1 MLYKLPIVLV
11 KKYSELR
18 DNKNVIN
25 FNKIG
30 FNKM

>member
-18 DNKNVIN
+18 DNKKVIN
-25 FNKIG
+25 FNKIN
-30 FNKM
+30 FNKV

>member
-18 DNKNVIN
+18 DNKKVIN
-25 FNKIG
+25 FNKIN

>member
-18 DNKNVIN
+18 DNKKVIN
-25 FNKIG
+25 FNKIS
-30 FNKM
+30 FNKV

>member
-1 MLYKLPIVLV
+1 MLYKLPIVLI

-25 FNKIG
+25 FNKIS